1 MAITIILTEA
11 AKSKKCKNTTAEN
24 VILKKAHDPK
34 NQLQTLIIQQ
44 QTGLNDLDASKLS
57 LNISKQNDDLE
68 KKKKQIEHE
77 HEIDTLKNK
86 IRRNESFD
94 LNNLDFDSINTS
106 KQLLEQILCTNG
118 FSTSDDLITTLD
130 EACINEEIL
139 CEMSDATKEK
149 IKVILKKIGKG
160 LTIGALAGLSVAG
173 INHITGGAISGALAK
188 AISKLPFKAAGNAV
202 STIAGN
208 KLAKSA
214 VYVGAPALTGAVAGG
229 IRGVNKATDGT
240 IDDENMHN

>member
-11 AKSKKCKNTTAEN
+11 TKSKKCRNTTAEN
-24 VILKKAHDPK
+24 MILRKAYDSK
-34 NQLQTLIIQQ
+34 NQLQTLLIQQ
-44 QTGLNDLDASKLS
+44 QTRLDDLDAAKLS
-57 LNISKQNDDLE
+57 LNINKQNADDE

-77 HEIDTLKNK
+77 YEVEALKNK
-86 IRRNESFD
+86 IQRNESFD
-94 LNNLDFDSINTS
+94 LNNLDFDNINNS
-106 KQLLEQILCTNG
+106 NQLLEQILYTNG
-118 FSTSDDLITTLD
+118 FNTSNDLITTLD

-173 INHITGGAISGALAK
+173 INHITGSMISGALAK
-188 AISKLPFKAAGNAV
+188 AISKLPFKAAGNAI
-202 STIAGN
+202 STVAGN

-229 IRGVNKATDGT
+229 IHGVNKATDGT